1 MSARGAESWLLLLR
15 ASVPAAKRGE
25 QGHLVARVAD
35 PRCAVASLHLDLHY
49 PRYDIALD
57 VDALDILVYSPSNQ
71 PLVAVE
77 AKQSSK
83 LLEGMLAEISTLQ
96 RHGLEVRC
104 NAPPLSNAA
113 KKYRGLLALRPEFF
127 LAVAPGISR
136 AYAVH
141 YPDDRAVQTAELISI
156 EGIPAATDQG

>member
-1 MSARGAESWLLLLR
+1 MRDCSPSIGLLNARLQADAIAGVTHRRWRSNSLR
-15 ASVPAAKRGE
+15 GVFTLEPALGCGRGE
-25 QGHLVARVAD
+25 AELEAIGKDVGGDQH
-35 PRCAVASLHLDLHY
+35 AS
-49 PRYDIALD
+49 
-57 VDALDILVYSPSNQ
+57 
-71 PLVAVE
+71 E
-77 AKQSSK
+77 A
-83 LLEGMLAEISTLQ
+83 
-96 RHGLEVRC
+96 GLEPRC

-113 KKYRGLLALRPEFF
+113 KKYRGLLALRPKFF